1 MLHTWESLQLAKK
14 SKKMELEADVV
25 VVGSGAGGAPIAYE
39 LAGEG
44 HAVILLEEGG
54 YYPTECFRFD
64 CKEAVSKLYRNSG
77 LTFSL
82 GMPIIICPVGRSIGG
97 TTTINQGTSLR
108 VPPGVLK
115 EWQTGYG
122 LHEINAEE
130 MSLYYNAVE
139 EFLFVKKADPE
150 VAGKNAAK
158 FVEGAKK
165 LGMDA
170 DYLPRNA
177 KDCEGYGV
185 CSFGCP
191 SGAKQSTNVS
201 YIPEAVKRGAEVYAD
216 CKVHTI
222 LTQNGRATGLEARF
236 IKNDTGEKGPELRVN
251 AQVVVLSGGTIGT
264 PLLLMKNRLANSS
277 RQVGKHYRMHPCSV
291 AVPIYDEQINPTKG
305 ISQSAWVHDFLSEG
319 LSLETTVLSPD
330 MLAMS
335 IPSVS
340 DRHAAIM
347 SQFPHSGLVGAMVKD
362 TSSGRIIPRPGGQFA
377 ILYQINRED
386 LRRMQLGNI
395 LISEIAFAAGAKK
408 VYTYIAGHTELR
420 GQKDLE
426 RLRGSKI
433 GPMDYLALSAWH
445 PMGTCR
451 MGSDPSWSVV
461 DHTGETWD
469 VKDLFISDASTF
481 PTALGVNPQ
490 LTIMAQALRIAGHID
505 ESLSGA

>member
-1 MLHTWESLQLAKK
+1 MLHTWESLNLGSAKK
-14 SKKMELEADVV
+14 NMELAADVV
-25 VVGSGAGGAPIAYE
+25 IIGSGAGGAPIAYE

-44 HAVILLEEGG
+44 HSVVLLEEGG
-54 YYPTECFRFD
+54 YYPTESFRFNS
-64 CKEAVSKLYRNSG
+64 KESVNSLYRNGG
-77 LTFSL
+77 LSFTL

-108 VPPGVLK
+108 IPPAVLK
-115 EWQTGYG
+115 EWQTGFG
-122 LHEINAEE
+122 LHDIDADE
-130 MSLYYNAVE
+130 MGLYYNAVE

-150 VAGKNAAK
+150 VAGVNAAK
-158 FVEGAKK
+158 FVEGARK

-191 SGAKQSTNVS
+191 SGSKQSTNVS
-201 YIPEAVKRGAEVYAD
+201 YIPEAAKRGAEIYAD
-216 CKVHTI
+216 CKVKKIITE
-222 LTQNGRATGLEARF
+222 NGKATGVEAQF
-236 IKNDTGEKGPELRVN
+236 IKADTRERGPRVKVK
-251 AQVVVLSGGTIGT
+251 AKVVVLSGGTIGT
-264 PLLLMKNRLANSS
+264 PLLLMNNRMANSS
-277 RQVGKHYRMHPCSV
+277 KQVGKNLRIHPCSTV
-291 AVPIYDEQINPTKG
+291 TPVYEEEINPMKG

-319 LSLETTVLSPD
+319 LSLETTVLPPD
-330 MLAMS
+330 MLAMTM
-335 IPSVS
+335 PAVS

-347 SQFPHSGLVGAMVKD
+347 AQFSHTGLFAAMVKD
-362 TSSGRIIPRPGGQFA
+362 TTRGRVLPRPGGQFVM
-377 ILYQINRED
+377 LYQINRED

-408 VYTYIAGHTELR
+408 VLTFIAKHSVLNSPKDVEKLR
-420 GQKDLE
+420 E
-426 RLRGSKI
+426 SRI

-461 DHTGETWD
+461 NHTGETWD
-469 VKDLFISDASTF
+469 VPNLFISDASTF

-490 LTIMAQALRIAGHID
+490 LTIMVQALRIAGHID
-505 ESLSGA
+505 ERLAG

>member
-1 MLHTWESLQLAKK
+1 MLHTWDSLNLAKAG
-14 SKKMELEADVV
+14 KKMELEADVV

-44 HAVILLEEGG
+44 HSVILLEEGG
-54 YYPTECFRFD
+54 YYPTEEFRFD
-64 CKEAVSKLYRNSG
+64 CKDSVSKLYRNGG

-108 VPPGVLK
+108 IPPAVLK
-115 EWQTGYG
+115 EWQTAYG
-122 LHEINAEE
+122 LYDINAEE

-158 FVEGAKK
+158 FIEGAKK

-191 SGAKQSTNVS
+191 TGSKQSTNVS

-216 CKVHTI
+216 CKVKKVITE
-222 LTQNGRATGLEARF
+222 NGKATGVEAQF
-236 IKNDTGEKGPELRVN
+236 IKADTGQAGPRLRVN
-251 AQVVVLSGGTIGT
+251 AKVIVLSGGTVGT
-264 PLLLMKNRLANSS
+264 PLLLMGSRLANSS
-277 RQVGKHYRMHPCSV
+277 KQVGKNLRIHPCSTV
-291 AVPIYDEQINPTKG
+291 TPVYDEEITPMKG

-319 LSLETTVLSPD
+319 LSLETTVLPPD
-330 MLAMS
+330 MLAMTM
-335 IPSVS
+335 PAVS

-347 SQFPHSGLVGAMVKD
+347 SDFSHSGLFAAMVKD
-362 TSSGRIIPRPGGQFA
+362 TTRGRLIPRPGGQFA
-377 ILYQINRED
+377 LFYQINRED

-408 VYTYIAGHTELR
+408 VFTFIAGHTELR
-420 GQKDLE
+420 GRKDVE
-426 RLRGSKI
+426 RLRESRI
-433 GPMDYLALSAWH
+433 GAMDYLALSAWH

-461 DHTGETWD
+461 NHTGETWD
-469 VKDLFISDASTF
+469 VPNLFISDASTF

-490 LTIMAQALRIAGHID
+490 LTIMVQALRIAGHID
-505 ESLSGA
+505 ERLGG